1 MLGPS
6 APFFCGAAAGV
17 GIKSDYY
24 HIICIIDEFEFVY
37 NYHSFIYYFII
48 LSFFFYNDKKQG
60 AWIPIYPFDV
70 IKTNIQN
77 TQGDTTN
84 R

>member
-1 MLGPS
+1 MNLNS
-6 APFFCGAAAGV
+6 
-17 GIKSDYY
+17 
-24 HIICIIDEFEFVY
+24 HIIMTLL
-37 NYHSFIYYFII
+37 FII
-48 LSFFFYNDKKQG
+48 LLYCHSFFIMIKKQG